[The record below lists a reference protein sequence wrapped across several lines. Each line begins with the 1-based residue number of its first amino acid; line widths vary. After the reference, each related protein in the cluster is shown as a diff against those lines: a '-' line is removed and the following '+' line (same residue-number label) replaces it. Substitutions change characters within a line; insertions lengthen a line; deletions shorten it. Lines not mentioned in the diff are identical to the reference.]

1 MWDYFEHHR
10 TCGIAWLLPAQPK
23 HTHSSPDEQPLS
35 PDCSEAHPRRSIS
48 CRERKYHGALLTLI
62 WRPLQPQLLPAP
74 KASLILPS
82 HNPHPCS
89 SLRCFPACYY
99 LCSSCSLWCHHINDP
114 EPAGFVIPQSAPYKF
129 CSATYESAV

>member
-35 PDCSEAHPRRSIS
+35 PDCSAHPRRSIS

-82 HNPHPCS
+82 HNPHLCS

-114 EPAGFVIPQSAPYKF
+114 EPAGSVIPQSAPYKF